1 MREHMGLFHGKR
13 IDTGEWVE
21 GFFIVGTDCVFP
33 GRAFICE
40 RIYVAFDDDD
50 ELTLGGFIEVD
61 PDTISEC
68 TSRKDKN
75 GKLIFEGDIVR
86 CGTGRICKVTFFT
99 SPGVSGF
106 DLVAIGGID
115 APPPHNWVLFADT
128 EIIGNIYDNK
138 HLLSGQEVEE

>member
-1 MREHMGLFHGKR
+1 MGLFRGKR
-13 IDTGEWVE
+13 IDNGEWVE

-75 GKLIFEGDIVR
+75 GKLIFEGEWVEIRYCDH
-86 CGTGRICKVTFFT
+86 TGEEY
-99 SPGVSGF
+99 VSRRTVSYNPEHGRWYPLCWGEECDF
-106 DLVAIGGID
+106 CD
-115 APPPHNWVLFADT
+115 AYT
-128 EIIGNIYDNK
+128 EITSIEVIDNPE
-138 HLLSGQEVEE
+138 LLEDGESE